1 MTILVIGKTGQL
13 ARAINT
19 VAGDAVICLNRMA
32 CDLSKDEVHIT
43 SALAPYAQVKA
54 MIIAAAYTAVNKA
67 QSEPQLARAVNANG
81 PKVIA
86 SFCARHNIPV
96 IHISTDYVFNGEA
109 DTPYKVSD
117 APAPINV
124 YGETK
129 LAGEIAVRDSGARA
143 AIVRTSWVYD
153 ATGRNFVTTMQR
165 LKSEGAPI
173 KVVNDQWGRP
183 TSATDLASAV
193 LTTAK
198 AMIGGHEGG
207 LFHVSG
213 SGDPTTWHGFA
224 REILGD
230 YPIEAVG
237 SEAFKTDARRPRYS
251 VLDTTKFDTEFGAPL
266 RNWKDA
272 LQAALGSIE
281 H

>member
-13 ARAINT
+13 ARAIKT
-19 VAGDAVICLNRMA
+19 VAGDAVICLDRKA
-32 CDLSKDEVHIT
+32 CDLSKTEAHIR
-43 SALAPYAQVKA
+43 SALAPYKQMKA
-54 MIIAAAYTAVNKA
+54 MIIAAAYTAVDKA
-67 QSEPQLARAVNANG
+67 ESEPELARAVNANG

-86 SFCARHNIPV
+86 SFCARHNIPL

-109 DTPYKVSD
+109 ATPYKVSD

-129 LAGEIAVRDSGARA
+129 LAGEIAVRDSGARVV
-143 AIVRTSWVYD
+143 IVRTSWVYD
-153 ATGRNFVTTMQR
+153 AAGKNFVTTMRR

-183 TSATDLASAV
+183 TYAADLARAV
-193 LTTAK
+193 LTATK
-198 AMIGGHEGG
+198 SMISGHEGG

-213 SGDPTTWHGFA
+213 SGEPTTWHGFA
-224 REILGD
+224 SEILGD
-230 YPIEAVG
+230 YPLEAVG
-237 SEAFKTDARRPRYS
+237 SETFKTNARRPKYS

-272 LQAALGSIE
+272 LKAALKNTE

>member
-13 ARAINT
+13 ARAIKT
-19 VAGDAVICLNRMA
+19 VAGNAVICLDRKT
-32 CDLSKDEVHIT
+32 CDLSKGEAHIIA
-43 SALAPYAQVKA
+43 ALAPYKHMDA
-54 MIIAAAYTAVNKA
+54 ILIAAAYTAVDKA
-67 QSEPQLARAVNANG
+67 ESDPELARAVNANG

-86 SFCARHNIPV
+86 SFCAAHDIPLV
-96 IHISTDYVFNGEA
+96 YVSTDYVFNGQA
-109 DTPYKVSD
+109 NTPYKVSD
-117 APAPINV
+117 IPAPINV
-124 YGETK
+124 YGEMK
-129 LAGEIAVRDSGARA
+129 LAGEIAVRDSGARV

-153 ATGRNFVTTMQR
+153 ASSRNFVTTMQR

-183 TSATDLASAV
+183 TYAADLARAV

-198 AMIGGHEGG
+198 SMIGGHEGG

-213 SGDPTTWHGFA
+213 SGEPTTWHGFTS
-224 REILGD
+224 EILGD
-230 YPIEAVG
+230 YPLEAVG
-237 SEAFKTDARRPRYS
+237 SEAFKTNARRPKYS

-272 LQAALGSIE
+272 LKAALGNKE
-281 H
+281 P